1 MKAFGINP
9 ARQTYSQRA
18 RRLVLSAVLF
28 GFLWWIL
35 TEGQW
40 TEPVVAVLCISF
52 AVATARR
59 LWPSGGW
66 RPRARGIL
74 PFAFFFIWHAV
85 HGGVDVA
92 RRAMQPRMQLE
103 PDFLMFPLR
112 LSESQT
118 VVFIWTL
125 SLLPGTA
132 SVQITGGELEIH
144 VLDRGM
150 PVVATMEALEQRVK
164 ALCE

>member
-1 MKAFGINP
+1 MKEFQSNP
-9 ARQTYSQRA
+9 AKQSYSQRA
-18 RRLVLSAVLF
+18 RRLVLNAVLF

-35 TEGQW
+35 AEGQW
-40 TEPVVAVLCISF
+40 TEPVVAVLCIAI
-52 AVATARR
+52 AVMTAQR

-66 RPRARGIL
+66 RLHARGIL
-74 PFAFFFIWHAV
+74 PFAVFFVWHAV

-103 PDFLMFPLR
+103 PGFLTFPLR

-132 SVQITGGELEIH
+132 SVQITEGELEIH
-144 VLDRGM
+144 VLDRRM
-150 PVVATMEALEQRVK
+150 PVLETMEALERRVK